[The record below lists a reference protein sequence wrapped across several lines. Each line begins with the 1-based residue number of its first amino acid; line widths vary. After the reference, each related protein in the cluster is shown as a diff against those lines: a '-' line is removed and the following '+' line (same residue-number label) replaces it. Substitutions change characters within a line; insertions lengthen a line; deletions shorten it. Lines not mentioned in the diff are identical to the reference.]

1 MRARIVCASGALY
14 HSRQRQLR
22 MQIIQY
28 IRSMKRGQ
36 RHDVAGRKGIYTAGN
51 GRSTLQ
57 QAGVHA
63 ASGSSHLERRLWAIA
78 GKRMRS
84 PGADGKETAHAQWIC
99 RRARR
104 LFSDGSGCY
113 AIGGVQPQKL
123 GGQRHPSNTD
133 CAADLHSP
141 GERHRRPFASSFNR
155 RGEKWLLPTPTPVD
169 AGLFDKVFGK
179 PRALETPA
187 NPAQETQSALGIVLV
202 ASLNVRSGPGLEH
215 AVIAAVSAGDRLPVV
230 EQTGGWVRLSLPDGR
245 TGWSAQEYVAIDGD
259 VQAAAV
265 SPSAGAKA
273 VILADML
280 NVREQP
286 DLGGIVIAALGR
298 QECVDILEQQDGW
311 VRVSLPTA
319 KSGWCFGQYV
329 QEVAV
334 CPTPA
339 APNPTPSA
347 APPPPRVR
355 RPRRRRLP
363 QQPLKPNASVVMS
376 THLHECFGGGWD
388 ELRYVRGHAG
398 AGVGRRPVCAAG
410 QSRRRNGA
418 GTVCEDS
425 SVGWAVCLDRGEGR
439 RRRRERIAQ
448 ISGQCEPGDRID
460 WARSRRLRPRRFPCG
475 SQQRPRCR
483 RLRLGRRRRSVHAP
497 KARRVVSSM
506 QKQGPG
512 AYIAPGPCVSTGVC
526 LFRVRA

>member
-1 MRARIVCASGALY
+1 MRNGFAGARAAFSAMALAVMLLAAC
-14 HSRQRQLR
+14 SPKNSADNDILQIPTARQISTRL
-22 MQIIQY
+22 
-28 IRSMKRGQ
+28 
-36 RHDVAGRKGIYTAGN
+36 VNATVGRLHLP
-51 GRSTLQ
+51 ST
-57 QAGVHA
+57 
-63 ASGSSHLERRLWAIA
+63 
-78 GKRMRS
+78 
-84 PGADGKETAHAQWIC
+84 
-99 RRARR
+99 
-104 LFSDGSGCY
+104 
-113 AIGGVQPQKL
+113 GG
-123 GGQRHPSNTD
+123 
-133 CAADLHSP
+133 
-141 GERHRRPFASSFNR
+141 
-155 RGEKWLLPTPTPVD
+155 GEKWLLPTPTPVD

-339 APNPTPSA
+339 APNPHAVGGASA
-347 APPPPRVR
+347 AQSAPASAPTIAA
-355 RPRRRRLP
+355 

-388 ELRYVRGHAG
+388 ELRYVRAGTPVQVLG
-398 AGVGRRPVCAAG
+398 AGPFAPPGNHAAEMGPGPYVKIRLWDGQFAWIAAKAVGVDAA
-410 QSRRRNGA
+410 
-418 GTVCEDS
+418 
-425 SVGWAVCLDRGEGR
+425 
-439 RRRRERIAQ
+439 RIAQ

-460 WARSRRLRPRRFPCG
+460 WSAITPPTPTPVSMRVTAASSLPTATPRPAAT
-475 SQQRPRCR
+475 PRYT
-483 RLRLGRRRRSVHAP
+483 H
-497 KARRVVSSM
+497 
-506 QKQGPG
+506 QK
-512 AYIAPGPCVSTGVC
+512 
-526 LFRVRA
+526 RDE